1 MDQLGGFVSTPPRS
15 STPAAASTD
24 DSATPATSSADSSTS
39 AAHGGDAAR
48 ESAATPAGQGTATAE
63 KARGLDEEVASIVG
77 GFTSFWGRVKKQSV
91 AALHEAEKQYETA
104 RADLSPLLNQART
117 QLDHISEQTRAE
129 IQRLSE
135 APAPNSSGTDVI
147 IGPDGIPIVL
157 DEAPAVAAAPAP
169 AETATKSEKGKGVER
184 GEEEEVDRDATAS
197 NAAETESQTQQ
208 QQQQTPAAAAS
219 AFFSKW
225 QAQLASN
232 PNVKDLSRNISS
244 LQSNLSTNLHQIQN
258 QLTHLDLTEGQKV
271 ADRYLHKGE
280 AWFQEFSAEVAHL
293 AKEAVKVVPP
303 TGAGSAA
310 PTTGRSGFE
319 RAGTPVMTRRDMV
332 MHKLRTDTSLLLI
345 DPAQPPPPA
354 TSVPAQQTDLSASTS
369 AAPLTDTR
377 EAYAAFLS
385 SVQDRGG
392 IEGDAFRADVERELL
407 DGGEALVQTRDQLV
421 PAQVPEEVFWTRYF
435 FRKQCVEEEEERRK
449 KVLQVAQQDDDDFS
463 WDMDDEESVAS
474 PRVPQEPAMSAR
486 AVPAP
491 TVPAAA
497 GASSSP
503 ASAETTPI
511 PPTVSKVAEP
521 SSAVPSASAQ
531 QPAIAAAPSSSSTST
546 ATGPIS
552 APQVRAMSNDTSPTT
567 SSESPRA
574 SSDGTSSFDIVGER
588 SGHPSA
594 DEHERAAARSAA
606 AGASAGMGGPA
617 STAAEQ
623 EEEEDDSDWE

>member
-15 STPAAASTD
+15 ATLADSEATA
-24 DSATPATSSADSSTS
+24 SATEGPGPQVPADHAEGTVAANRGPSSGGRDG
-39 AAHGGDAAR
+39 AA
-48 ESAATPAGQGTATAE
+48 P
-63 KARGLDEEVASIVG
+63 ARGLDEEVAGLVG

-117 QLDHISEQTRAE
+117 QLDQLSEQTRAE

-135 APAPNSSGTDVI
+135 APAPTSGSDVI

-157 DEAPAVAAAPAP
+157 DEVPATAPPASAPA
-169 AETATKSEKGKGVER
+169 TEKGKGVER
-184 GEEEEVDRDATAS
+184 GEGGEGGGASDEARASTEASSGDAEGSAT
-197 NAAETESQTQQ
+197 
-208 QQQQTPAAAAS
+208 QQTPAAAAS

-303 TGAGSAA
+303 TGNDAA
-310 PTTGRSGFE
+310 DSTRRSGFE
-319 RAGTPVMTRRDMV
+319 RTGTPVMTRRDMV
-332 MHKLRTDTSLLLI
+332 MHKLRTDTSLLLV
-345 DPAQPPPPA
+345 DPAQPPAVSAPA
-354 TSVPAQQTDLSASTS
+354 PTDLSASTS
-369 AAPLTDTR
+369 AAPNPDTR
-377 EAYAAFLS
+377 EGYAAFLAA
-385 SVQDRGG
+385 VQERGG
-392 IEGDAFRADVERELL
+392 LDGDAFRADVERELL
-407 DGGEALVQTRDQLV
+407 DGGEVLVQTRDQLV
-421 PAQVPEEVFWTRYF
+421 PAQIPEEVFWARYF
-435 FRKQCVEEEEERRK
+435 FRKQCVEEEQERRK
-449 KVLQVAQQDDDDFS
+449 KVLQVAQQEEDDFS

-474 PRVPQEPAMSAR
+474 PRVPQEPTVAAL

-491 TVPAAA
+491 STDAGPASA
-497 GASSSP
+497 ASSSEATP
-503 ASAETTPI
+503 TPPPLPTVPKEASASSTTTPRQAG
-511 PPTVSKVAEP
+511 PVATAGTAAGPT
-521 SSAVPSASAQ
+521 SAA
-531 QPAIAAAPSSSSTST
+531 
-546 ATGPIS
+546 
-552 APQVRAMSNDTSPTT
+552 QVRAVSTDTSPTT

-574 SSDGTSSFDIVGER
+574 SSDGTSSFDIVGET

-594 DEHERAAARSAA
+594 DEHERGIRPTTTAAAAA
-606 AGASAGMGGPA
+606 ATAQNSKPAAGSTVGTTEKAPAASQEPG
-617 STAAEQ
+617 Q
-623 EEEEDDSDWE
+623 EEDEDSDWE